1 MTRHADGE
9 LQTWGRMLFAH
20 AKRGP
25 RHPSGGVRIPTSDA
39 VRREVRL
46 AAKRAPQVMVKVTGG
61 GRGMAVIRAHMN
73 YIDREGDGLIDQGGE
88 RHQGCEARREI
99 ARQWAREGTPIP
111 ERSDRR
117 EAFNIMWSMPAGTDS
132 RKLLAAVQALAAR
145 QFAGHKYVMALHTHQ
160 ANPHVHL
167 LVRAESDLGVRLN
180 PRKADLHEWRM
191 EFAAELR
198 QRGIAAAASR
208 QAARGVVK
216 NYPNIWQV
224 KAQGEGRLRNQ
235 RPSHKDSQ
243 VARDTRADAL
253 RAWNGVAGALAQSYK
268 VEDRELAKQVSEFEN
283 TMPVGR
289 ERAILAER
297 SRAPVEW
304 GLER

>member
-1 MTRHADGE
+1 MTRHADVE

-20 AKRGP
+20 AKPGP
-25 RHPSGGVRIPTSDA
+25 RHPSGRVRIPTSDA

-46 AAKRAPQVMVKVTGG
+46 AVKRAPQVMVKATGG

-73 YIDREGDGLIDQGGE
+73 YIDREGDGLIDQDGE
-88 RHQGCEARREI
+88 RHQGREARREI

-111 ERSDRR
+111 ELSDRR

-145 QFAGHKYVMALHTHQ
+145 RFASHKYVMALHTHQ

-198 QRGIAAAASR
+198 ERGIAAAASR
-208 QAARGVVK
+208 QASRGVVK
-216 NYPNIWQV
+216 NCLSIWQV
-224 KAQGEGRLRNQ
+224 KAKEEGRLKNHA
-235 RPSHKDSQ
+235 PSHKDSL

-253 RAWNGVAGALAQSYK
+253 RAWTAVAAALAQSDK
-268 VEDRELAKQVSEFEN
+268 WEDRDLARQVLEFVK
-283 TMPVGR
+283 TMNLER
-289 ERAILAER
+289 ERAILAQRSKAPLER
-297 SRAPVEW
+297 

>member
-1 MTRHADGE
+1 
-9 LQTWGRMLFAH
+9 
-20 AKRGP
+20 
-25 RHPSGGVRIPTSDA
+25 
-39 VRREVRL
+39 
-46 AAKRAPQVMVKVTGG
+46 MVKVTGG

-73 YIDREGDGLIDQGGE
+73 YIDREGDGLIDQDGE
-88 RHQGCEARREI
+88 RHQGREARHEI

-132 RKLLAAVQALAAR
+132 KKLLGAVQALAAR

-191 EFAAELR
+191 EFAADLR

-235 RPSHKDSQ
+235 QLSHKGGQ
-243 VARDTRADAL
+243 AARDTRADAL
-253 RAWNGVAGALAQSYK
+253 RAWNGVAAALAQSDK
-268 VEDRELAKQVSEFEN
+268 WEDRNLAKQVLEFVN
-283 TMPVGR
+283 TMPLDR
-289 ERAILAER
+289 ERTILAQR
-297 SRAPVEW
+297 SRAPVER

>member
-1 MTRHADGE
+1 
-9 LQTWGRMLFAH
+9 
-20 AKRGP
+20 
-25 RHPSGGVRIPTSDA
+25 
-39 VRREVRL
+39 
-46 AAKRAPQVMVKVTGG
+46 MVKVTGG
-61 GRGMAVIRAHMN
+61 GCGMAVIRAHMN
-73 YIDREGDGLIDQGGE
+73 YMDREGDGLIDQDGE
-88 RHQGCEARREI
+88 RHEGREARREI

-132 RKLLAAVQALAAR
+132 KKLLAAVQALAAR
-145 QFAGHKYVMALHTHQ
+145 QFAGHKYVMAMHTHQ

-216 NYPNIWQV
+216 NYLNIWQIR
-224 KAQGEGRLRNQ
+224 AQGEGRLRNQ
-235 RPSHKDSQ
+235 RSSHKDNQ
-243 VARDTRADAL
+243 MARDTRAEAL
-253 RAWNGVAGALAQSYK
+253 RAWTAVAAVLAQSDK
-268 VEDRELAKQVSEFEN
+268 WEDRDLAKHVVEFVN
-283 TMPVGR
+283 TMPMGR
-289 ERAILAER
+289 EGAVLARRGTPQLER
-297 SRAPVEW
+297 

>member
-1 MTRHADGE
+1 MTREADSE
-9 LQTWGRMLFAH
+9 LQKWGRMLFAR
-20 AKRGP
+20 ATPGP
-25 RHPSGGVRIPTSDA
+25 RHPGRGVRIPTSDV

-46 AAKRAPQVMVKVTGG
+46 VVKRAPQVMVKVTGG
-61 GRGMAVIRAHMN
+61 GRGMAVIQAHMN
-73 YIDREGDGLIDQGGE
+73 YIDREGDGLIDQDRE
-88 RHQGCEARREI
+88 RHEGREARREV

-111 ERSDRR
+111 EWSDRR

-132 RKLLAAVQALAAR
+132 KKLLAAVQALAAR

-167 LVRAESDLGVRLN
+167 LVRAESDHGVRLN
-180 PRKADLHEWRM
+180 PRKADLHEWRT

-198 QRGIAAAASR
+198 ERGIAAAATR

-216 NYPNIWQV
+216 NYLNIWQV

-243 VARDTRADAL
+243 VACDTRADAL
-253 RAWNGVAGALAQSYK
+253 GAWNGVAAALAQSDK
-268 VEDRELAKQVSEFEN
+268 SEDRNLARQVLEFVN
-283 TMPVGR
+283 TMLLER
-289 ERAILAER
+289 ERAILPQR
-297 SRAPVEW
+297 SMAPVER

>member
-1 MTRHADGE
+1 MTPDAE
-9 LQTWGRMLFAH
+9 LQKWGRMLFAS
-20 AKRGP
+20 AKPGP
-25 RHPSGGVRIPTSDA
+25 RHPGRGVRIPAPDV

-46 AAKRAPQVMVKVTGG
+46 AVQRAPQVMVKVTGG
-61 GRGMAVIRAHMN
+61 GRGMGVIRAHMN
-73 YIDREGDGLIDQGGE
+73 YIDREGDGLIDQAGD
-88 RHQGCEARREI
+88 RHQGREARREL

-145 QFAGHKYVMALHTHQ
+145 RFAGHKYVMALHTHQ

-167 LVRAESDLGVRLN
+167 LVRAESDTGVRLN

-198 QRGIAAAASR
+198 ERGIAAAASR

-216 NYPNIWQV
+216 NYLNIWQA

-235 RPSHKDSQ
+235 PPSHKDSQ

-253 RAWNGVAGALAQSYK
+253 RAWSGVAKALAQSDK
-268 VEDRELAKQVSEFEN
+268 WEDRDLAKQALEFVN
-283 TMPVGR
+283 TMPVRREGAILPQRETPPR
-289 ERAILAER
+289 ER
-297 SRAPVEW
+297 

>member
-1 MTRHADGE
+1 MTRHADAE

-20 AKRGP
+20 AKPGP

-46 AAKRAPQVMVKVTGG
+46 AVKRAPQVMVKVTGG

-73 YIDREGDGLIDQGGE
+73 YIDREGDGLIDQDGE
-88 RHQGCEARREI
+88 RHQGREARREI

-117 EAFNIMWSMPAGTDS
+117 EAFNIMWSMPAGTDPK
-132 RKLLAAVQALAAR
+132 KLLGAVQALAAR
-145 QFAGHKYVMALHTHQ
+145 QFAGHKYLMALHTHQ

-167 LVRAESDLGVRLN
+167 LVRAESDIGVRLN

-198 QRGIAAAASR
+198 GRGISAAASR

-268 VEDRELAKQVSEFEN
+268 GEDRDLAKQVLEFAN

-289 ERAILAER
+289 ERAIKVQR
-297 SRAPVEW
+297 SRAPVER

>member
-1 MTRHADGE
+1 
-9 LQTWGRMLFAH
+9 MLFAR
-20 AKRGP
+20 AKPGP
-25 RHPSGGVRIPTSDA
+25 RHPSRGVRIPTSDA

-46 AAKRAPQVMVKVTGG
+46 VVKRAPQVMVKVTGG

-73 YIDREGDGLIDQGGE
+73 YIDREGDGLIDQDGE
-88 RHQGCEARREI
+88 RHEGRGARREI

-132 RKLLAAVQALAAR
+132 NKLLAAVQALATR
-145 QFAGHKYVMALHTHQ
+145 QFAGHKYVMAMHTHQ

-198 QRGIAAAASR
+198 ERGIAAAASR
-208 QAARGVVK
+208 QVARGVVK
-216 NYPNIWQV
+216 NHLNIWQV
-224 KAQGEGRLRNQ
+224 KAQGEDRLRIH
-235 RPSHKDSQ
+235 RPSHKDGQ
-243 VARDTRADAL
+243 AARDTRAAAM
-253 RAWNGVAGALAQSYK
+253 RAWNGVATPLAQSDK
-268 VEDRELAKQVSEFEN
+268 WEDRNLARQVLEFVN
-283 TMPVGR
+283 TMPIAR
-289 ERAILAER
+289 ERAILVQRIQKTVER
-297 SRAPVEW
+297 

>member
-1 MTRHADGE
+1 MPRHADVE

-20 AKRGP
+20 AKPGP

-46 AAKRAPQVMVKVTGG
+46 AVKRAPQVMVKVTGG

-73 YIDREGDGLIDQGGE
+73 YIDREGDGLIDQDGE
-88 RHQGCEARREI
+88 RHQGREARREI

-167 LVRAESDLGVRLN
+167 LVRAESDIGLRLN

-216 NYPNIWQV
+216 NYLHIWQV
-224 KAQGEGRLRNQ
+224 KAQGEGRLRNHL
-235 RPSHKDSQ
+235 PSHKEGQ
-243 VARDTRADAL
+243 VAHDSRADAL
-253 RAWNGVAGALAQSYK
+253 RAWSGIAGALAQSDTG
-268 VEDRELAKQVSEFEN
+268 EDRDLVRQVLEFVN
-283 TMPVGR
+283 TMPVER
-289 ERAILAER
+289 ERAILAQR
-297 SRAPVEW
+297 SRAPVER

>member
-1 MTRHADGE
+1 MTREADAE
-9 LQTWGRMLFAH
+9 LQMWGRMLFAS
-20 AKRGP
+20 AKPCP
-25 RHPSGGVRIPTSDA
+25 RHPGRGVPIPTSDV

-46 AAKRAPQVMVKVTGG
+46 AVKRAPQVMVKVTGG

-88 RHQGCEARREI
+88 RHEGREARREI

-132 RKLLAAVQALAAR
+132 KKLLGAVQALAAR

-167 LVRAESDLGVRLN
+167 LVRAESDTGVRLN

-198 QRGIAAAASR
+198 QRGIAAAASC

-216 NYPNIWQV
+216 NYLNIWQV
-224 KAQGEGRLRNQ
+224 KAQGAGRLRNQ
-235 RPSHKDSQ
+235 PPSQKDGR

-253 RAWNGVAGALAQSYK
+253 GAWNGVAAALAQSDK
-268 VEDRELAKQVSEFEN
+268 REDRNLARQVLEFVN
-283 TMPVGR
+283 TMPLER
-289 ERAILAER
+289 ERAILAQR
-297 SRAPVEW
+297 GAAP
-304 GLER
+304 L

>member
-1 MTRHADGE
+1 MTREADME
-9 LQTWGRMLFAH
+9 LQKWGRMLFAH
-20 AKRGP
+20 AKPGP
-25 RHPSGGVRIPTSDA
+25 RHPSRGVRVPTPDA

-46 AAKRAPQVMVKVTGG
+46 AVRRAPQVMVKVTGG

-73 YIDREGDGLIDQGGE
+73 YIDREGDGLIDQDGE
-88 RHQGCEARREI
+88 WHQGREARRAI
-99 ARQWAREGTPIP
+99 ACQWAREGTPIP

-132 RKLLAAVQALAAR
+132 KKLLGAVQARAAR

-216 NYPNIWQV
+216 NYLSIWQV

-243 VARDTRADAL
+243 VARDTRADAR
-253 RAWNGVAGALAQSYK
+253 RAWTAVAETLARSDRW
-268 VEDRELAKQVSEFEN
+268 EDRDLVRHVLEFVN

-289 ERAILAER
+289 EAAILAQR
-297 SRAPVEW
+297 GKVPLAR

>member
-1 MTRHADGE
+1 MTRNAEVD

-20 AKRGP
+20 AKPGP
-25 RHPSGGVRIPTSDA
+25 RHPSRGVRVPTSDA

-46 AAKRAPQVMVKVTGG
+46 AVKRAPQVMVKVTGG
-61 GRGMAVIRAHMN
+61 GRGMGVIRAHMN

-88 RHQGCEARREI
+88 RHEGREARREI

-132 RKLLAAVQALAAR
+132 KKLLAAVQALAAR
-145 QFAGHKYVMALHTHQ
+145 QFPGHKYVMALHTHQ

-167 LVRAESDLGVRLN
+167 LVRAESDLGIRLN

-198 QRGIAAAASR
+198 ERGIAAAASR
-208 QAARGVVK
+208 QAARGVLK
-216 NYPNIWQV
+216 NYLNIWQI
-224 KAQGEGRLRNQ
+224 KAQWESRLRNQ
-235 RPSHKDSQ
+235 PPSHKDGR

-253 RAWNGVAGALAQSYK
+253 RAGSGVA
-268 VEDRELAKQVSEFEN
+268 
-283 TMPVGR
+283 
-289 ERAILAER
+289 
-297 SRAPVEW
+297 
-304 GLER
+304 

>member
-1 MTRHADGE
+1 MTREADSE
-9 LQTWGRMLFAH
+9 LQKWGRMLFAR
-20 AKRGP
+20 AKPGP
-25 RHPSGGVRIPTSDA
+25 RHPSRGVRNPASDV

-46 AAKRAPQVMVKVTGG
+46 VVRRAPQVMVKVTGG

-73 YIDREGDGLIDQGGE
+73 YIDREGDGLIDQDGE
-88 RHQGCEARREI
+88 RHEGREVRREI
-99 ARQWAREGTPIP
+99 ARQWAGEGTPIP
-111 ERSDRR
+111 ELSDRR
-117 EAFNIMWSMPAGTDS
+117 EAFNIMWSMPAGTHS
-132 RKLLAAVQALAAR
+132 KKLLAAVQALAAR

-198 QRGIAAAASR
+198 EPGLAAAASR

-216 NYPNIWQV
+216 NYLSIWQI
-224 KAQGEGRLRNQ
+224 KAQEEGRLRNQ
-235 RPSHKDSQ
+235 RLGHKDGQ

-253 RAWNGVAGALAQSYK
+253 RAWSGVAAALAQSDK
-268 VEDRELAKQVSEFEN
+268 LAVPRFGGASVGVREYHACAARRGNADAAQ
-283 TMPVGR
+283 
-289 ERAILAER
+289 
-297 SRAPVEW
+297 
-304 GLER
+304 

>member
-1 MTRHADGE
+1 MTREADVE
-9 LQTWGRMLFAH
+9 LQKWGRMLFAH
-20 AKRGP
+20 AKPGP
-25 RHPSGGVRIPTSDA
+25 RHPSRGVRIPTSDV

-46 AAKRAPQVMVKVTGG
+46 SVKRAPQVMVKVTGG

-73 YIDREGDGLIDQGGE
+73 YIDREGDGLIDQAGE
-88 RHQGCEARREI
+88 RHQGGEARREI
-99 ARQWAREGTPIP
+99 GRQWAREGTPIP

-117 EAFNIMWSMPAGTDS
+117 EAFNIMWSMPASTDS
-132 RKLLAAVQALAAR
+132 KKLLAAVQALAAR
-145 QFAGHKYVMALHTHQ
+145 QFAGHKYVMAMHTHQ
-160 ANPHVHL
+160 ANPHVHV

-216 NYPNIWQV
+216 NYLNIWQV
-224 KAQGEGRLRNQ
+224 KAHAEGRLRNQ
-235 RPSHKDSQ
+235 RASHKDGQ

-253 RAWNGVAGALAQSYK
+253 RAWGGVATALAQSDK
-268 VEDRELAKQVSEFEN
+268 GEDRDLARKVLDFVNS
-283 TMPVGR
+283 MPVER
-289 ERAILAER
+289 ERTILAQR
-297 SRAPVEW
+297 SWAPVEQ

>member
-1 MTRHADGE
+1 
-9 LQTWGRMLFAH
+9 
-20 AKRGP
+20 
-25 RHPSGGVRIPTSDA
+25 
-39 VRREVRL
+39 
-46 AAKRAPQVMVKVTGG
+46 
-61 GRGMAVIRAHMN
+61 MN

-88 RHQGCEARREI
+88 RHEGREARREI

-132 RKLLAAVQALAAR
+132 KKLLVAVQALAAR
-145 QFAGHKYVMALHTHQ
+145 QFADHKYVMALHAHQ

-180 PRKADLHEWRM
+180 PRKADLHAWRM

-198 QRGIAAAASR
+198 GRGISAAASR

-216 NYPNIWQV
+216 NYLNIWQV

-235 RPSHKDSQ
+235 RRSHKDSQ
-243 VARDTRADAL
+243 A
-253 RAWNGVAGALAQSYK
+253 ALAQSDK
-268 VEDRELAKQVSEFEN
+268 REDRNLARQVLEFVN
-283 TMPVGR
+283 TMPLER
-289 ERAILAER
+289 ERAILAQR
-297 SRAPVEW
+297 SRA
-304 GLER
+304 

>member
-1 MTRHADGE
+1 
-9 LQTWGRMLFAH
+9 MLFAR
-20 AKRGP
+20 AKPGP
-25 RHPSGGVRIPTSDA
+25 RHPSRGVRIPTSDA

-46 AAKRAPQVMVKVTGG
+46 VVKRAPQVMVKVTGG

-73 YIDREGDGLIDQGGE
+73 YIDREGDGLIDQDGE
-88 RHQGCEARREI
+88 RHEGRGARREI

-132 RKLLAAVQALAAR
+132 KKLLAAVQALATR
-145 QFAGHKYVMALHTHQ
+145 QFAGHKYVMAMHTHQ

-198 QRGIAAAASR
+198 EHGIAAAASR
-208 QAARGVVK
+208 QAARGVAK
-216 NYPNIWQV
+216 NYLNIWQV
-224 KAQGEGRLRNQ
+224 KAQGEGRLRHQ
-235 RPSHKDSQ
+235 RPSYKDSQ
-243 VARDTRADAL
+243 VARDTREDAL
-253 RAWNGVAGALAQSYK
+253 RAWSGVAGALAQSYNG
-268 VEDRELAKQVSEFEN
+268 EDRDLAKEVLEFVN

-289 ERAILAER
+289 ERAILVQRTRASLER
-297 SRAPVEW
+297 

>member
-1 MTRHADGE
+1 MTREADSE
-9 LQTWGRMLFAH
+9 LQKWGRMLFAH
-20 AKRGP
+20 AKPGP
-25 RHPSGGVRIPTSDA
+25 RHPSGGVRVPTSDA

-46 AAKRAPQVMVKVTGG
+46 AVKRAPQVMVKVTGG

-73 YIDREGDGLIDQGGE
+73 YIDREGDGLIEQSGE
-88 RHQGCEARREI
+88 RHQGREARREI

-117 EAFNIMWSMPAGTDS
+117 EAFNIMWSMPAGTDAK
-132 RKLLAAVQALAAR
+132 KLLTAVQALAAR
-145 QFAGHKYVMALHTHQ
+145 QFTGHKYVMALHTHQ

-167 LVRAESDLGVRLN
+167 LVRAESDVGVRLN
-180 PRKADLHEWRM
+180 PRKADLHQWRM

-208 QAARGVVK
+208 QAARGVAK
-216 NYPNIWQV
+216 NYLNIWQV

-235 RPSHKDSQ
+235 LPSHKDGQ
-243 VARDTRADAL
+243 VARGTRADAL
-253 RAWNGVAGALAQSYK
+253 QAWSGVAAALAESDRW
-268 VEDRELAKQVSEFEN
+268 EDRDLAEHVLEFVKA
-283 TMPVGR
+283 MPVRR
-289 ERAILAER
+289 EGAILAQRGKAPLER
-297 SRAPVEW
+297 

>member
-1 MTRHADGE
+1 MTREADAE
-9 LQTWGRMLFAH
+9 LQMWGRMLFAR
-20 AKRGP
+20 AKPGP
-25 RHPSGGVRIPTSDA
+25 RHPGRGVRIPTADV

-46 AAKRAPQVMVKVTGG
+46 AVKRAPQVMVKVTGG
-61 GRGMAVIRAHMN
+61 GRGMAVIRAHMK
-73 YIDREGDGLIDQGGE
+73 YIDREGDGLIDQSGE
-88 RHQGCEARREI
+88 RHQGRDARREI
-99 ARQWAREGTPIP
+99 ARQWGREGTPIP

-132 RKLLAAVQALAAR
+132 KKLLAAVQALAAR
-145 QFAGHKYVMALHTHQ
+145 RFAGHKYVMALHTHQ

-180 PRKADLHEWRM
+180 PRKVDLHEWRM

-198 QRGIAAAASR
+198 QRGVEAAASR

-216 NYPNIWQV
+216 NYSPIWQV
-224 KAQGEGRLRNQ
+224 KAQGEGRLRNE
-235 RPSHKDSQ
+235 RPSHKDGQ

-253 RAWNGVAGALAQSYK
+253 RAWNGVTRALAQSDK
-268 VEDRELAKQVSEFEN
+268 WEDRALATQMLEFVN
-283 TMPVGR
+283 AMPVGR
-289 ERAILAER
+289 EGVILAQRSKAPLER
-297 SRAPVEW
+297 

>member
-1 MTRHADGE
+1 MTRHADVE

-20 AKRGP
+20 AKPGP

-46 AAKRAPQVMVKVTGG
+46 AVKRAPQVMVKVTGG

-73 YIDREGDGLIDQGGE
+73 YIDREGDGLIDQAGE
-88 RHQGCEARREI
+88 RHQGREARREI

-132 RKLLAAVQALAAR
+132 RKLLGAVQALAAR

-180 PRKADLHEWRM
+180 PRKANLHEWRM
-191 EFAAELR
+191 EFASELR
-198 QRGIAAAASR
+198 ARGIAAAASR

-216 NYPNIWQV
+216 NYLSIWQV
-224 KAQGEGRLRNQ
+224 KAQGEGRLRSHP
-235 RPSHKDSQ
+235 PSHKDSQ
-243 VARDTRADAL
+243 VARDTRVDAL
-253 RAWNGVAGALAQSYK
+253 RAWNGVVRVLAQSDK
-268 VEDRELAKQVSEFEN
+268 WEDRDLVRHVLEFVN

-289 ERAILAER
+289 EAAIVAQRGTTQLER
-297 SRAPVEW
+297 